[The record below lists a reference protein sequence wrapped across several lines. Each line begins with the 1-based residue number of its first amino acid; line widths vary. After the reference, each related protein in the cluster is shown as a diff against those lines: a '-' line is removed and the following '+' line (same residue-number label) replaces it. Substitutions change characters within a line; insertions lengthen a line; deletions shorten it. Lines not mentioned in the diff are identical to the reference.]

1 MMRPSL
7 EVTIMHDR
15 SIRLARSDEA
25 KAITT
30 LVRGSI
36 SELCFDDHHGDDT
49 RINAWLA
56 NKTEDEIAVWIAVP
70 DLLIFVI
77 ECRTGLVAAGCHRDD
92 GVILM
97 NYVSPFYRFQGLS
110 DRMLS
115 HLESSLAALG
125 IATARLVSTR
135 TAIGF
140 YKKRGWHAYGDP
152 IPCMGVTGQPMMK
165 DMARQAKQ
173 ADAAN

>member
-1 MMRPSL
+1 
-7 EVTIMHDR
+7 MHDR
-15 SIRLARSDEA
+15 SIRLARADEA

-30 LVRGSI
+30 IVRSSI
-36 SELCFDDHHGDDT
+36 SELCFDDQHGDAT
-49 RINAWLA
+49 RIDAWLA
-56 NKTEDEIAVWIAVP
+56 DKTEDEIMAWIAAP
-70 DLLIFVI
+70 DLSIFVI
-77 ECRTGLVAAGCHRDD
+77 QCHTGLVAAGCHRDD

-110 DRMLS
+110 DRMLA
-115 HLESSLAALG
+115 HLEASIATLG